1 MVKIRL
7 RRIGARSKPMYRIVV
22 TDSRSPRD
30 GAFIEIIGHYNPL
43 VDPEVVDID
52 KEKADKW
59 LKSGAKV
66 TNTTARLFIKAG
78 ILDKSKVKLL
88 QKTGVK
94 KKQPAAVP
102 AAAAPA
108 AAAPVEAA
116 KETAK

>member
-7 RRIGARSKPMYRIVV
+7 RRVGARSKPMYRIVV

-43 VDPEVVDID
+43 VNPEAVDID

-59 LKSGAKV
+59 LKTGAQL
-66 TNTTARLFIKAG
+66 TNTAARLFIKAG

-94 KKQPAAVP
+94 KKQPAAAP

-108 AAAPVEAA
+108 EAA
-116 KETAK
+116 TKETAK